1 MRVAAAAAAHVHQ
14 PLHHLD
20 VEAEALV
27 DGVGLPPD
35 AGLEL
40 EHLGLV
46 HDEAVLKRRAAVSS
60 RQKFLFFFLTSNCF
74 ASASAT
80 AFFLSLCQ
88 RHKSVDLN
96 VYQKR
101 SQVLFCLS
109 RISFRSFL
117 LLLPVVCEC
126 KLFFS
131 PFTVG
136 KVSVPNLY
144 RF

>member
-1 MRVAAAAAAHVHQ
+1 MREAAAAAHVHQ

-60 RQKFLFFFLTSNCF
+60 RQKFLFFFFNF
-74 ASASAT
+74 
-80 AFFLSLCQ
+80 
-88 RHKSVDLN
+88 
-96 VYQKR
+96 
-101 SQVLFCLS
+101 
-109 RISFRSFL
+109 
-117 LLLPVVCEC
+117 
-126 KLFFS
+126 
-131 PFTVG
+131 
-136 KVSVPNLY
+136 
-144 RF
+144 